1 MRLTRFFYRLWLVA
15 GMLRLMPQMIVEIT
29 RLLLGVLIAVFHRP
43 LAMKVMQQER
53 ALDSYFRRRGVYL
66 PAPPSDNTA
75 QNLYFLI
82 GIFIC
87 LFEAARIWFF
97 SY

>member
-1 MRLTRFFYRLWLVA
+1 
-15 GMLRLMPQMIVEIT
+15 MIVEVT

-43 LAMKVMQQER
+43 LANTIMQHER
-53 ALDSYFRRRGVYL
+53 ALDMFFRQRGFRF
-66 PAPPSDNTA
+66 PAPPSDTTA
-75 QNLYFLI
+75 QNLYFVI

-87 LFEAARIWFF
+87 LFEAGKIWVTM

>member
-1 MRLTRFFYRLWLVA
+1 MTV
-15 GMLRLMPQMIVEIT
+15 QMTVELT

-43 LAMKVMQQER
+43 LAIKVMQQER

-87 LFEAARIWFF
+87 LFEAGRIWL
-97 SY
+97 STHP